1 MKRLTWLEHRLEK
14 LLFAR
19 RRGRP
24 GARGRRA
31 QINKVSY
38 NPENT
43 EMCCNIARTAS
54 YSIGVII

>member
-24 GARGRRA
+24 GARGRRT
-31 QINKVSY
+31 QINRVSY
-38 NPENT
+38 DPDITPLN
-43 EMCCNIARTAS
+43 
-54 YSIGVII
+54 GIIM